1 MSNRRASQTPTG
13 PMMHHNQGLHH
24 PPAVPL
30 SQAQLAEKQQQQQ
43 AAIERAKLRARKP
56 TDKTMPDGVEDCIM
70 SDGVQR
76 YKDLRDFERR
86 LDATIT
92 RKRLD
97 IVDSVSRNAKRYKT
111 MRIWIT
117 NTVEDQVWQG
127 NGINA
132 DTFDFSTNAESS
144 FRVKIQG
151 ELLDDDDDEYEKDNE
166 AEDDKMDTDAPADK
180 AKTPAAKAPP
190 KPRFS
195 HFFKHMTVE
204 FDRSKMRNGAEQ
216 SVEWNKPD
224 RIANSANPPAAA
236 DFDELTFKRNGD
248 ENMNITINLFRDEN
262 PERFELSP
270 ALADVVDMEVATRSE
285 VQMGMWEYIKLMG
298 LQEDEEKRNFRCDE
312 LLKKVVGRDAG
323 SIPALLEYIGP
334 HLRPLP
340 PVKLFYTVRVDEEF
354 HKDPKPTVY
363 DVRVAVG
370 DSLQARLMQ
379 FFQDPQYV
387 NMLNQVKGLDD
398 QLAIMIQ
405 AIAESKAKHSFLE
418 SLSKDPANFVRNWLS
433 SQKRDLEV
441 IMGEANRGGGE
452 DATGDEWR
460 KGGKNSV
467 WATQNARESV
477 QFMFTR
483 R

>member
-1 MSNRRASQTPTG
+1 
-13 PMMHHNQGLHH
+13 MMHHNQGLHH

-30 SQAQLAEKQQQQQ
+30 SQAQMAEKQQQQQ

-56 TDKTMPDGVEDCIM
+56 TDKAMPDGVEDCIL

-97 IVDSVSRNAKRYKT
+97 IVDSVSRNAKRYRT
-111 MRIWIT
+111 LRIWVT

-127 NGINA
+127 TGINA
-132 DTFDFSTNAESS
+132 DSFDFSTNAESS

-151 ELLDDDDDEYEKDNE
+151 ELLEDDEDDDDESEKD
-166 AEDDKMDTDAPADK
+166 AGADGDKMDTDAQADK
-180 AKTPAAKAPP
+180 PKSLAKAPP
-190 KPRFS
+190 KQRLS

-216 SVEWNKPD
+216 SVEWNKPE
-224 RIANSANPPAAA
+224 RIANPANPPAAA

-270 ALADVVDMEVATRSE
+270 ALADVVDMDAATRSE

-312 LLKKVVGRDAG
+312 LLRKVRT
-323 SIPALLEYIGP
+323 
-334 HLRPLP
+334 LP
-340 PVKLFYTVRVDEEF
+340 PT
-354 HKDPKPTVY
+354 
-363 DVRVAVG
+363 
-370 DSLQARLMQ
+370 S
-379 FFQDPQYV
+379 
-387 NMLNQVKGLDD
+387 
-398 QLAIMIQ
+398 QLADG
-405 AIAESKAKHSFLE
+405 
-418 SLSKDPANFVRNWLS
+418 SL
-433 SQKRDLEV
+433 
-441 IMGEANRGGGE
+441 
-452 DATGDEWR
+452 T
-460 KGGKNSV
+460 
-467 WATQNARESV
+467 
-477 QFMFTR
+477 
-483 R
+483 